1 MVMRPYQAPVNTAAV
16 SYTVIWALWN
26 VEVARSIN
34 LLESLYLSIPP
45 PPPPPPPLWLVSWPT
60 FHSTRTLWSA
70 QLAQPTGAGAHLPHS
85 EPIWGPGSLRA
96 MWPPGRRGPSHLE
109 MRVFPTGEPLFPGP
123 YPPGI
128 F

>member
-1 MVMRPYQAPVNTAAV
+1 MRPYQAPVNTAAV

-45 PPPPPPPLWLVSWPT
+45 PPPPPPPLSNVGKYW
-60 FHSTRTLWSA
+60 
-70 QLAQPTGAGAHLPHS
+70 
-85 EPIWGPGSLRA
+85 E
-96 MWPPGRRGPSHLE
+96 
-109 MRVFPTGEPLFPGP
+109 GEPSQCQVKRLNSIKALFGP
-123 YPPGI
+123 NL